1 MSQWW
6 NTIRDT
12 FIQLYDDDVE
22 QSPRKSKKNTVS
34 KQQTQTREVNMNSP
48 LQKPEQIAL
57 LQIESVDMEWLPAN
71 YLKSDRPV
79 QVDLGNLSSK
89 ERDTV
94 CNFLCGVVFALNG
107 TVEKVRDDIFM
118 FAPSEVGI
126 ITEHEEIFPHGE
138 DEFLAGNL
146 NPEDLLD

>member
-1 MSQWW
+1 MSQLW
-6 NTIRDT
+6 NTIKDA
-12 FIQLYDDDVE
+12 FIQLYDDDAE
-22 QSPRKSKKNTVS
+22 QVPRKKSKHTVFN
-34 KQQTQTREVNMNSP
+34 QQTQSREVDVNSP

-57 LQIESVDMEWLPAN
+57 LKIESVDMEWLPAN

-79 QVDLGNLSSK
+79 QVDLGNLSAK

-107 TVEKVRDDIFM
+107 TVEKVREDIFM
-118 FAPSEVGI
+118 FAPSEIGI
-126 ITEHEEIFPHGE
+126 ITEHEEVFPHGE